1 MQCLIIRDIRSLG
14 IKRNNEGWV
23 SDNKQMAE
31 RVSDYKRYLN
41 QKEKLIR
48 ERVDYLSGD
57 KLFGNFSHKR
67 EAKKLFVNFP
77 ISTNP
82 QYWEKL
88 PCMLALSCT
97 TYNAKYLV
105 SYYMKMLS
113 PGESF
118 SAKISSTKT
127 KCFYQSS

>member
-23 SDNKQMAE
+23 SEQMAE

-67 EAKKLFVNFP
+67 EAKKLFVNFLV
-77 ISTNP
+77 STK
-82 QYWEKL
+82 YWEKL

-97 TYNAKYLV
+97 TNNAKYLV

-118 SAKISSTKT
+118 TAKISSTKT

>member
-57 KLFGNFSHKR
+57 KLFGNFSHKM

-77 ISTNP
+77 VSRNP

-88 PCMLALSCT
+88 PCMLALF
-97 TYNAKYLV
+97 YNIQC
-105 SYYMKMLS
+105 
-113 PGESF
+113 
-118 SAKISSTKT
+118 KISRLIL
-127 KCFYQSS
+127 YENVIPW

>member
-31 RVSDYKRYLN
+31 RVSDYKLYLN

-57 KLFGNFSHKR
+57 KLFGNFSHKM

-77 ISTNP
+77 VSRNP
-82 QYWEKL
+82 QYLGKASL
-88 PCMLALSCT
+88 HA
-97 TYNAKYLV
+97 
-105 SYYMKMLS
+105 
-113 PGESF
+113 
-118 SAKISSTKT
+118 SAVLQHTMQNISSRAI
-127 KCFYQSS
+127 

>member
-77 ISTNP
+77 VSTKPPVLGKASLHAGAILQHTMQN
-82 QYWEKL
+82 
-88 PCMLALSCT
+88 
-97 TYNAKYLV
+97 
-105 SYYMKMLS
+105 
-113 PGESF
+113 
-118 SAKISSTKT
+118 ISSHII
-127 KCFYQSS
+127 

>member
-31 RVSDYKRYLN
+31 RVSDYKLYLN

-57 KLFGNFSHKR
+57 KLFGNFSHKM

-77 ISTNP
+77 VSRNP
-82 QYWEKL
+82 QYWEKF
-88 PCMLALSCT
+88 PCMLALF
-97 TYNAKYLV
+97 YNIQC
-105 SYYMKMLS
+105 
-113 PGESF
+113 
-118 SAKISSTKT
+118 KISRLIL
-127 KCFYQSS
+127 YENVIPW